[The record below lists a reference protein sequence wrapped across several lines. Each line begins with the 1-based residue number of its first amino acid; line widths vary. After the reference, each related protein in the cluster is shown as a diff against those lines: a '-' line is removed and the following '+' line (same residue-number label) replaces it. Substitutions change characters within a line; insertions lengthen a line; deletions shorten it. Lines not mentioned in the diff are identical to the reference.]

1 MNKIYNKNKSND
13 PEELNEARR
22 LSGLKEIHLK
32 QRVCLRCEE
41 KFNSEGSHNRLCD
54 SCRRKIK

>member
-1 MNKIYNKNKSND
+1 VTQNYNNKSYD
-13 PEELNEARR
+13 IEHINEARR
-22 LSGLKEIHLK
+22 LSDLKEINLK
-32 QRVCLRCEE
+32 QRVCLSCEE